1 MLERVDPRRKPRDDE
16 IDVWGLTHPGKVRT
30 ENQDHF
36 LICQLRKQMQVQR
49 TSLPGLVAA
58 PWCTERL
65 AFLAMVADGVGGG
78 RGGETASRLA
88 VSAVTQ
94 YVTESIN
101 AYYTADSTDGAA
113 LTGALHAAA
122 LRTHADLLDE
132 ADRDRGNGRMATT
145 LTLFI
150 GVWPNIYLLQ
160 VGDSRHY
167 VLRDGEL
174 FQSTRDQTIAQ
185 DLLDAGVLD
194 DDQVAGLRWR
204 DVLSSAIGG
213 SDSAP
218 VVTRLDSGW
227 GHVHLLCSDGLTR
240 HVDDARIRERLRS
253 MTSAKQVCEDLLQDA
268 LDGGGTDNVTLIV
281 GRAVRKDDG
290 PSPSP

>member
-1 MLERVDPRRKPRDDE
+1 MGERVDPVRKPRDDE
-16 IDVWGLTHPGKVRT
+16 IDVHGLTHPGRVRK

-36 LICQLRKQMQVQR
+36 LICQLRKQIHLHMS
-49 TSLPGLVAA
+49 SLPDSVRLPDGS
-58 PWCTERL
+58 ERL

-78 RGGETASRLA
+78 PGGETASRLA
-88 VSAVTQ
+88 VAGVAQ
-94 YVTESIN
+94 YVSESID

-113 LTGALHAAA
+113 LTGALYAAA
-122 LRTHADLLDE
+122 LRAHADLLE
-132 ADRDRGNGRMATT
+132 ASELSPGDGRMATT
-145 LTLFI
+145 LTLWI
-150 GVWPNIYLLQ
+150 GVWPSIYLLQ

-174 FQSTRDQTIAQ
+174 VQSTRDQTIGQ
-185 DLLDAGVLD
+185 DLVDSGVLD
-194 DDQVAGLRWR
+194 DHQAATLRWS

-213 SDSAP
+213 SESAP
-218 VVTRLDSGW
+218 VVTRIDSGW

-240 HVDDARIRERLRS
+240 HVSDERIHERLAS

-281 GRAVRKDDG
+281 GRAIKRGD
-290 PSPSP
+290 

>member
-1 MLERVDPRRKPRDDE
+1 MADRLEPRRKPRDDE

-36 LICQLRKQMQVQR
+36 LICQLRKQMQVHQS
-49 TSLPGLVAA
+49 SLPDLAEM
-58 PWCTERL
+58 PWSTERL

-101 AYYTADSTDGAA
+101 AYYTADATDGDA

-122 LRTHADLLDE
+122 LRTHADLLDASDLE
-132 ADRDRGNGRMATT
+132 PGNGRMATT
-145 LTLFI
+145 LTLLI
-150 GVWPNIYLLQ
+150 GVWPSIYLLQ

-167 VLRDGEL
+167 VLRDGTL
-174 FQSTRDQTIAQ
+174 LQSTRDQTIGR
-185 DLLDAGVLD
+185 DLVDSGVLD
-194 DDQVAGLRWR
+194 DDQAARLRWS

-213 SDSAP
+213 PESVP

-227 GHVHLLCSDGLTR
+227 GHVHLLCSDGLTS
-240 HVDDARIRERLRS
+240 HVDDARIRERLCA

-281 GRAVRKDDG
+281 GRTVMKVD
-290 PSPSP
+290 